1 MGPSSYTIGTC
12 YQEAD
17 VTVMVRRVA
26 QYRLFLLS
34 RGSSN
39 TIGSYAQMVPYG
51 QESLSPGVSSEMLTF
66 L

>member
-1 MGPSSYTIGTC
+1 MLKEMMYRNLDSDKAG
-12 YQEAD
+12 
-17 VTVMVRRVA
+17 VTVKLPRVA
-26 QYRLFLLS
+26 HNLFLLS